1 MINLM
6 YFAASCGIITLGVY
20 WIIAGFNDWK

>member
-1 MINLM
+1 MINLV
-6 YFAASCGIITLGVY
+6 YFTISCGIIALGMY

>member
-1 MINLM
+1 MINLV
-6 YFAASCGIITLGVY
+6 YFTILCGIITLGVY